1 MLDYHLRTADRDDVD
16 AVLDILYEY
25 SGGLGDYDERYLHRE
40 DAGEQWSQ
48 FFLEHL
54 YESDDTI
61 VIVADSEEIDG
72 LIGVIELRV
81 MDPHP
86 ILRLGRHGKIFGHHV
101 REEYQKNGVEGAL
114 LAEAERWFANQGV
127 DSFRVE
133 TLTDNEYIQGVYEEY
148 DMEIIQLTYE
158 RRL

>member
-1 MLDYHLRTADRDDVD
+1 MLDYHFRTADRDDVD

-25 SGGLGDYDERYLHRE
+25 SSALGDYDERYLHRK

-86 ILRLGRHGKIFGHHV
+86 ILRLERHGKIFGHHV
-101 REEYQKNGVEGAL
+101 REEYQKNGVESAL

-133 TLTDNEYIQGVYEEY
+133 TLTDNEYLRDVYEEF
-148 DMEIIQLTYE
+148 DMEVIQLTYE
-158 RRL
+158 RRM